1 MNSNNKIQRL
11 QALITRNLSEIIQFE
26 LKNPHLGFVSIPE
39 VKVTNDLS
47 HAKVYV
53 SFFDQNQAESGMD
66 VLEKSKGY
74 IRSQLAKRMDT
85 RRVPELT
92 FVYDDTYQKV
102 QKLDELIGKINK

>member
-53 SFFDQNQAESGMD
+53 SFFDQNQVESGMD